1 VPRRSWSDKLADS
14 LRGIRTGI
22 RGENNFAV
30 HLVMAAAVILVA
42 ALLQVTREEWC
53 LLVMCIAAVLA
64 AEYFNTSLERL
75 AREVDRNHNPNIGA
89 ALDMASAAVLI
100 AAIGAA
106 IVGCVVFGHR
116 AGALLGWW
124 D

>member
-22 RGENNFAV
+22 RGESNFAV

-75 AREVDRNHNPNIGA
+75 ARVVDRNHNPNIGA

>member
-22 RGENNFAV
+22 SGESNFAV

>member
-1 VPRRSWSDKLADS
+1 MPRRSWSDKLADS

-22 RGENNFAV
+22 RGQSSFVV
-30 HLVMAAAVILVA
+30 HLVMTAAVVLVA
-42 ALLQVTREEWC
+42 ASLQVTRAEWC

-75 AREVDRNHNPNIGA
+75 AREVDRNHNPNVGA
-89 ALDMASAAVLI
+89 ALDMASAGVLI

-106 IVGCVVFGHR
+106 IVGCVIFGHR
-116 AGALLGWW
+116 AGALLRWW
-124 D
+124 E